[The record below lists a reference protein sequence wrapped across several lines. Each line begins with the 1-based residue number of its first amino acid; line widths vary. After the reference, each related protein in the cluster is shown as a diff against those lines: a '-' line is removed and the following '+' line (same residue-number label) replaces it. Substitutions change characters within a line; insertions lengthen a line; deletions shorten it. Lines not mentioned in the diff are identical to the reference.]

1 MTRPVRTRSESD
13 TVASSSESADR
24 DALAGRVRRGL
35 EGGLLATL
43 VMTVYRLPVSRSLP
57 PTAEFWTT
65 FVSGG
70 DPQDATTPAL
80 LLHAGYG
87 GAAGAVFAAL
97 LGHRRSVT
105 DAEPGVDT
113 PPGPPTY
120 SGEVSTTV
128 AGVLCGTVLS
138 VLGEWILFG
147 RLLGIDPD
155 DRVAFHVGHLLY
167 GITLGAWVGTRTEA
181 D

>member
-1 MTRPVRTRSESD
+1 MWEP
-13 TVASSSESADR
+13 
-24 DALAGRVRRGL
+24 AGRTELVGRARRGL

-57 PTAEFWTT
+57 PTAEFWAT
-65 FVSGG
+65 FVSQN
-70 DPQDATTPAL
+70 DPQGAAVPAL
-80 LLHAGYG
+80 VLHAGYG
-87 GAAGAVFAAL
+87 GATGVVFAAL

-105 DAEPGVDT
+105 GDEFDAES

-120 SGEVSTTV
+120 TGEVST
-128 AGVLCGTVLS
+128 AALGVLYGAVLS
-138 VLGEWILFG
+138 VVGERLVLG

-155 DRVAFHVGHLLY
+155 DRVAFHIGHLLY
-167 GITLGAWVGTRTEA
+167 GTALGAWVGTRTEA